1 MVFVTIGT
9 QKQQFDRI
17 IKLIE
22 NSSLLKSE
30 KVIIQAGHTKYVSN
44 KENITTTSFLD
55 DKSFIQYIQECDY
68 IICHGGVGTI
78 FNALEKGK
86 KILVVPRLKKYHEH
100 KNDHQIEVATEL
112 EKEGYILVYKDGEN
126 FDDYISQITY
136 RNFKKY
142 VKDESFIE
150 KLKKEI

>member
-1 MVFVTIGT
+1 MIFVTIGT

-22 NSSLLKSE
+22 KSDLLKDE
-30 KVIIQAGHTKYVSN
+30 EIVIQAGHTKYVSRM
-44 KENITTTSFLD
+44 ENITTFYFLD
-55 DKSFIQYIQECDY
+55 DKKFIEYIKNAEY

-78 FNALEKGK
+78 FTSLENDK

-126 FDDYISQITY
+126 FDDYIGQIKY

-142 VKDESFIE
+142 KKDESYIE
-150 KLKKEI
+150 KIKKEI